1 MSKVIGFNIL
11 PDRSKVLIKIFIS
24 GVGMF
29 WGNTKELA
37 AANQALLESQGRERS
52 LQQELDALRAALEAE
67 KNLSVQK
74 DKECQTLKSVLVH
87 LGQFSETLAGS
98 QQSLGQMANMLKVE
112 RNQAIAATE
121 VSITSGQTTTEIA
134 ANLHRLAEDSAV
146 TAKEV
151 ETLAQQADQ
160 ISAIV
165 QLIHEI
171 ADQTNLLALNAA
183 IEAARAG
190 ESGRGFAVVADEVRK
205 LAERTAKA
213 TKEIETLVANI
224 LQNSTTA
231 KQAMDV
237 LSSSADEYSQ
247 RGTKATAD
255 MQQLMQLSRKMEGV
269 IAGSALKS
277 FVELAKV
284 DHLVFKFKI
293 YMGIFG
299 LAEANPAGVASHTAC
314 RLGQWYY
321 DGEGKDCYSRMAGY
335 REIEAPHVQVHKNG
349 IAALEANVRGDLEGM
364 LTAVEA
370 MERGSMGVIDNLQRM
385 ADQAVSDSALLC
397 QH

>member
-1 MSKVIGFNIL
+1 MNKEIGFNIL

-29 WGNTKELA
+29 WGNAKELA
-37 AANQALLESQGRERS
+37 AVNQALFESQGRERS

-74 DKECQTLKSVLVH
+74 DRECQTLKSVLVH

-98 QQSLGQMANMLKVE
+98 QQSLGQMANMLKLE

-213 TKEIETLVANI
+213 TK
-224 LQNSTTA
+224 
-231 KQAMDV
+231 
-237 LSSSADEYSQ
+237 
-247 RGTKATAD
+247 
-255 MQQLMQLSRKMEGV
+255 
-269 IAGSALKS
+269 
-277 FVELAKV
+277 
-284 DHLVFKFKI
+284 
-293 YMGIFG
+293 
-299 LAEANPAGVASHTAC
+299 
-314 RLGQWYY
+314 
-321 DGEGKDCYSRMAGY
+321 
-335 REIEAPHVQVHKNG
+335 
-349 IAALEANVRGDLEGM
+349 
-364 LTAVEA
+364 
-370 MERGSMGVIDNLQRM
+370 
-385 ADQAVSDSALLC
+385 
-397 QH
+397 